1 MTEPVVP
8 RLSIVIPA
16 RNEAAT
22 LPGLVSGLA
31 DTFPEAEILVVDD
44 GSTDGSAELLAEL
57 PCRVIRNPY
66 SMGNGAA
73 IKRGARAARGKVL
86 ALLDA
91 DGQHRPDQL
100 ARVLAKYD
108 SGDWDMVV
116 GARRPEHHA
125 SRWRRLANGLFNG
138 LASWMTGQAVLDLT
152 SGLRVVRRARFREFL
167 YLLPN
172 GFSYPTTS
180 TMAFFRSGYT
190 VGYQPVEVAQRPHEA
205 VSHIRPFHDGMRFVI
220 IILRIGSLYSP
231 LKLFLPI
238 SALLFAGA
246 SLLYGYTFL
255 TAGRFTN
262 MSALLYTTSL
272 LTFLIGL
279 VSEQITTLMFA
290 RRNRD

>member
-1 MTEPVVP
+1 MTDLQQH

-16 RNEAAT
+16 RNEAGT
-22 LPGLVSGLA
+22 LPDLVRALA
-31 DTFPEAEILVVDD
+31 EQFPDAEILVVND
-44 GSTDGSAELLAEL
+44 GSTDDTAQQLANL
-57 PCRVIRNPY
+57 PCRVISNPY

-73 IKRGARAARGKVL
+73 IKRGAREAKGDVL
-86 ALLDA
+86 ALMDA

-100 ARVLAKYD
+100 MRLLNTFHSADYD
-108 SGDWDMVV
+108 LLV

-125 SRWRRLANGLFNG
+125 SPWRRAANNFFNW
-138 LASWMTGQAVLDLT
+138 LASWMTGQQVLDLT
-152 SGLRVVRRARFREFL
+152 SGLRVTRAERFREFL

-190 VGYQPVEVAQRPHEA
+190 VGYQEIEVEQRSA
-205 VSHIRPFHDGMRFVI
+205 DASSHIRPLQDGMRFLI

-231 LKLFLPI
+231 LKLFLPV
-238 SALLFAGA
+238 SALLFTIA
-246 SLLYGYTFL
+246 SVLYGYTYF

-272 LTFLIGL
+272 LTFMIGM

-290 RRNRD
+290 RRSRD